1 MISKIEQGLQTIA
14 LDYSGEQLEKL
25 HSYIELLQKWNATY
39 NLVADSSEDELIYR
53 HLFDCLAINSI
64 LAGNSFLDFGTGAGF
79 PGIPL
84 AIMNPHRTFVLLDSN
99 GKKTRFLFQVKT
111 ELSLGNV
118 TIENCRIE
126 HYKCNDQI
134 DIVMCRAFSSLP
146 QMVEMTEN
154 LLDNGSRLLAMKG
167 HVPQDEIDEIDS
179 DYEVAN
185 IHQVSILNS
194 EAARHVI
201 EIGRKH

>member
-1 MISKIEQGLQTIA
+1 MISKIELGLQKTIPA
-14 LDYSGEQLEKL
+14 YSAEQLNQL
-25 HSYIELLQKWNATY
+25 HSYIELLQKWNGTY

-53 HLFDCLAINSI
+53 HLFDCLSINSI
-64 LAGNSFLDFGTGAGF
+64 LVGNSFLDFGTGAGF

-84 AIMNPHRTFVLLDSN
+84 AIMNPHRAFVLLDSN

-111 ELSLGNV
+111 ELGLNNV
-118 TIENCRIE
+118 TIENCRVE

-146 QMVEMTEN
+146 LMVEMTKN
-154 LLDNGSRLLAMKG
+154 LLENGSRLLAMKG
-167 HVPQDEIDEIDS
+167 QIPQDEVDEIDS
-179 DYEVAN
+179 DYEVVN

-201 EIGRKH
+201 EISRKR